1 MKDVIF
7 GFLGTGNMGGALAS
21 AVSKKTSPAAVV
33 LSNRTRAKA
42 EVLADKLGCAV
53 AENAETAESAKF
65 LFLGVKPQGM
75 RELLASLSDV
85 LGARKDRFVLVTM
98 AAGLTVKTIREMAG
112 GDYPVARIMPN
123 TPAAVGE
130 GVILY
135 AADGLTDEE
144 DATLRDAL
152 SGAGQV
158 IVLPEEKIDAGSAL
172 SGCGPAFVCMMIEAL
187 ADGAVACGLPRALA
201 LSAAAQTLKGT
212 ASLMLETGKHPGALK
227 DEVCSPG
234 GSTIEGVR
242 TLEEGALR
250 ASCIDAV
257 IAAYEKTKELGK
269 Q

>member
-1 MKDVIF
+1 MENKIF
-7 GFLGTGNMGGALAS
+7 GFIGTGNMGGALA
-21 AVSKKTSPAAVV
+21 AAVAKRTAPASV
-33 LSNRTRAKA
+33 LLANRTRAKA
-42 EVLADKLGCAV
+42 EALAKTLGCAV
-53 AENAETAESAKF
+53 AENAEAAQRADYI
-65 LFLGVKPQGM
+65 FLGVKPQGM

-85 LGARKDRFVLVTM
+85 FRARTDRFVLVTM

-135 AADGLTDEE
+135 AADGLTGEE
-144 DATLRDAL
+144 DASLRDAL

-201 LSAAAQTLKGT
+201 LSAAAQTMKGT

-257 IAAYEKTKELGK
+257 IAAYEKTKALGK

>member
-1 MKDVIF
+1 MNNVIY

-21 AVSKKTSPAAVV
+21 AVAKKTSPASV
-33 LSNRTRAKA
+33 LLANRTRAKA
-42 EVLADKLGCAV
+42 EALAVKLGCAV
-53 AENAETAESAKF
+53 AENAEAAERANF

-75 RELLASLSDV
+75 RELLTSLSDV
-85 LGARKDRFVLVTM
+85 LGARNDRFVLVTM

-135 AADGLTDEE
+135 AADGLTGEE
-144 DATLRDAL
+144 DETLRDAL

-212 ASLMLETGKHPGALK
+212 ASLMLETGKHPGTLK

-250 ASCIDAV
+250 ASCMDAV